1 MSTVAMITLITGV
14 LLGMRF
20 RFLVLVPAT
29 VFAAAVILVIGLA
42 HSDDAGS
49 MMVAMLIAAICLQ
62 AGYLGGLFARF
73 AAVVMRA
80 ARIRK
85 AVPQA
90 RRAMSGAH

>member
-1 MSTVAMITLITGV
+1 MLAIAMMTFMTGI

-20 RFLVLVPAT
+20 RFLILIPAT
-29 VFAAAVILVIGLA
+29 VFAFAAILAVGIA
-42 HSDDAGS
+42 HADDASS
-49 MMVAMLIAAICLQ
+49 MMVAMVIAAICLQ
-62 AGYLGGLFARF
+62 AGYLGGLFSRF

>member
-1 MSTVAMITLITGV
+1 MLAIAMITFMTGI

-20 RFLVLVPAT
+20 RFLILIPAT
-29 VFAAAVILVIGLA
+29 VFAFVAILAVGIA
-42 HSDDAGS
+42 HADDASS
-49 MMVAMLIAAICLQ
+49 MMVAMVIAAICLQ
-62 AGYLGGLFARF
+62 AGYIGGLFGRF

-90 RRAMSGAH
+90 RRAVSGAH